1 MPDPEIMRKA
11 VTPVHH
17 QRMTDLGKAMTH
29 KTNGKAIGKNKMP
42 VVGVRVP
49 SWASFTR
56 PIFHG
61 IVDFISNREPW
72 RIQTLVDST
81 NEMAPMVIDENWN
94 GDGLILFRHS
104 ADEAAA
110 FKRRGIPVVNLSTE
124 CREKGFPT
132 VIPDN
137 EEIGRMAAQHLL
149 TLGLQH
155 FSYWGDP
162 SRTYSRERGEA
173 FERRITEAG
182 FHCINTQFEP
192 DNLPWEGRWVN
203 VRQYIIREL
212 QHLPKPIGIFA
223 KDDMLGSNII
233 RICNEQSILVPEE
246 ISVIGTN
253 ADEVFCQICTPPLS
267 SVAYPGE
274 RVGYQAASLLS
285 GMMHGAGVDDDYV
298 MPIPI
303 HELVARESTN
313 TLAVDDPIVAD
324 AVHHIRSQAAV
335 YPIRVS
341 EIVARSRLSHS
352 GFNKNF
358 FRQMGHTPKEEIKRV
373 RLLHLQALLK
383 NTGTRISQIARK
395 MRFES
400 PEELTRFFKRE
411 TGFAPKDYRN
421 HYHPSL
427 H

>member
-1 MPDPEIMRKA
+1 
-11 VTPVHH
+11 
-17 QRMTDLGKAMTH
+17 
-29 KTNGKAIGKNKMP
+29 
-42 VVGVRVP
+42 
-49 SWASFTR
+49 
-56 PIFHG
+56 
-61 IVDFISNREPW
+61 
-72 RIQTLVDST
+72 
-81 NEMAPMVIDENWN
+81 
-94 GDGLILFRHS
+94 
-104 ADEAAA
+104 
-110 FKRRGIPVVNLSTE
+110 
-124 CREKGFPT
+124 
-132 VIPDN
+132 
-137 EEIGRMAAQHLL
+137 
-149 TLGLQH
+149 
-155 FSYWGDP
+155 
-162 SRTYSRERGEA
+162 
-173 FERRITEAG
+173 
-182 FHCINTQFEP
+182 
-192 DNLPWEGRWVN
+192 
-203 VRQYIIREL
+203 
-212 QHLPKPIGIFA
+212 
-223 KDDMLGSNII
+223 
-233 RICNEQSILVPEE
+233 
-246 ISVIGTN
+246 
-253 ADEVFCQICTPPLS
+253 
-267 SVAYPGE
+267 VAYPGE

-411 TGFAPKDYRN
+411 TGFAPKDYRK
-421 HYHPSL
+421 HYHPTL